1 MKRNPKI
8 VQSRREFNKAVEKA
22 KRFVQVFQIISQDE
36 KKKIFFVVNAFLQ
49 RIIEKIHMKAMS

>member
-36 KKKIFFVVNAFLQ
+36 KKKSFLSLM
-49 RIIEKIHMKAMS
+49 RFYKE